1 MPRIRTLELTGSPY
15 EMGWQHGIAYAEAIR
30 HFSDERVLLSGAP
43 KWTGCSLDSAQ
54 VLALAEACLPAHHAY
69 SPALMAELQGMAD
82 ASDES
87 LPRLIVNNGF
97 TDFIDTV
104 YALGE
109 RGQQPEPE
117 YEAHNCTAF
126 LIGNEAAAHGQ
137 AMYGQTWDMHASA
150 TPYVLLLHGRPDD
163 GPAFLTLSVAG
174 CVGMM
179 GMNEAGICIGVN
191 NLMGGDGQIGVTWPF
206 VIRRALAQTTL
217 EAALAC
223 VTQAPLAGAHN
234 YLLLDREGRGFNIE
248 AMSTRHEITPLNGS
262 SLAHTN
268 HCLFEYTATCERARE
283 PLSLA
288 SSEARLRVAE
298 EWLTQ
303 RPSSSAITPETLMAL
318 TRDEAICQR
327 PQPPLDVESCGAIIM
342 RPAAGELWACWG
354 PPADGE
360 YERFVI

>member
-15 EMGWQHGIAYAEAIR
+15 EMGWQHGAAHAEAIH
-30 HFSDERVLLSGAP
+30 HFSDERVRLSGAP
-43 KWTGCSLDSAQ
+43 KWTGCSLDSAR

-82 ASDES
+82 ASGES

-109 RGQQPEPE
+109 REQQPE

-126 LIGNEAAAHGQ
+126 LVGTAAAEQGQ

-150 TPYVLLLHGRPDD
+150 TPYVLLLHGCPDD

-217 EAALAC
+217 AAALAC
-223 VTQAPLAGAHN
+223 VTDAPLAGAHN

-262 SLAHTN
+262 ALVHTN
-268 HCLFEYTATCERARE
+268 HCLLPYTATCERE

-303 RPSSSAITPETLMAL
+303 RPPRTAAITPETLMAL
-318 TRDEAICQR
+318 TRDDAICQR
-327 PQPPLDVESCGAIIM
+327 PQPPLDVESCGAVIM
-342 RPAAGELWACWG
+342 RPAAGEFWACWG

>member
-15 EMGWQHGIAYAEAIR
+15 EMGWQHGAAHAEAIH
-30 HFSDERVLLSGAP
+30 HFSDERVRLSGAP
-43 KWTGCSLDSAQ
+43 KWTGCSLDSAR

-82 ASDES
+82 ASGES

-109 RGQQPEPE
+109 REQQPE

-126 LIGNEAAAHGQ
+126 LVGTAAAEQGQ

-217 EAALAC
+217 AA
-223 VTQAPLAGAHN
+223 APGLRNGCAPRRRAQLPAARSRRARFQYRGDVHAPRNYAPEWQRARAYQPLPVAIYCHLRARAAVARQLGGAAARRGRMAHPAPATDGGHHARNAHGPHAGRRNLPAPATAAGCRELRRGHHAPGGRRILGLLGAHRPMAN
-234 YLLLDREGRGFNIE
+234 T
-248 AMSTRHEITPLNGS
+248 S
-262 SLAHTN
+262 
-268 HCLFEYTATCERARE
+268 
-283 PLSLA
+283 A
-288 SSEARLRVAE
+288 S
-298 EWLTQ
+298 
-303 RPSSSAITPETLMAL
+303 
-318 TRDEAICQR
+318 
-327 PQPPLDVESCGAIIM
+327 
-342 RPAAGELWACWG
+342 
-354 PPADGE
+354 
-360 YERFVI
+360 